1 MSGRPLV
8 AGKVQPGRAGP
19 RSKSRRRIPH
29 PPTGLARPSCP
40 LSAGEP
46 SWPRAALGIGVEREG
61 VLLGETLRRLEP
73 EMPPGPC
80 GGCPATRRAQQVQ
93 ALQASLAVGD
103 EVVTTSGLYG
113 TIVALDDTVVTL
125 DAGAGSTLR
134 YDRRA
139 IGMRATE
146 VV

>member
-1 MSGRPLV
+1 MFTGSGLGYLLV
-8 AGKVQPGRAGP
+8 LLLPFALLVFIMVSQ
-19 RSKSRRRIPH
+19 RRR
-29 PPTGLARPSCP
+29 T
-40 LSAGEP
+40 
-46 SWPRAALGIGVEREG
+46 
-61 VLLGETLRRLEP
+61 
-73 EMPPGPC
+73 
-80 GGCPATRRAQQVQ
+80 QQVQ

-113 TIVALDDTVVTL
+113 TIVAIDDAVVTL
-125 DAGAGSTLR
+125 DTGAGATLR

>member
-1 MSGRPLV
+1 MFNGSGLGYLLV
-8 AGKVQPGRAGP
+8 LLLPFALLVFIMVSQ
-19 RSKSRRRIPH
+19 RRR
-29 PPTGLARPSCP
+29 T
-40 LSAGEP
+40 
-46 SWPRAALGIGVEREG
+46 
-61 VLLGETLRRLEP
+61 
-73 EMPPGPC
+73 
-80 GGCPATRRAQQVQ
+80 QQVQ

-113 TIVALDDTVVTL
+113 TIVSIDDAVVTL
-125 DAGAGSTLR
+125 DTGAGNTLR